1 MKTTATF
8 TSTIAPE
15 IIAWV
20 DKMARAKKKTRR
32 AILEEAVLTYKRDLS
47 RESLLQGFKRAAN
60 DPDMVELAEW
70 GMEDYARV
78 LKTTDS

>member
-47 RESLLQGFKRAAN
+47 RESLLEGFKRAAN
-60 DPDMVELAEW
+60 DPEMLELAEM
-70 GMEDYARV
+70 GISDYARSI
-78 LKTTDS
+78 DSI

>member
-20 DKMARAKKKTRR
+20 DKTARDKKKTRR
-32 AILEEAVLTYKRDLS
+32 AILEEAVLAYKRGLS
-47 RESLLQGFKRAAN
+47 RESLIEGFKRAAG
-60 DPDMVELAEW
+60 DPEMLELAEM
-70 GMEDYARV
+70 GVGDYARMV
-78 LKTTDS
+78 DSI